1 MPEFALR
8 ELTEAIDPIAVMGT
22 QDPAVTAISYDS
34 RSVSSGSLFFAIPG
48 AHTDGHRYID
58 DAVSRGA
65 SAIIHAS
72 PLDHY
77 PPETPCVQ
85 VADSRVA
92 LAQVAH
98 RFFGRPSDH
107 LVLIGV
113 TGTDGKSSTVY
124 YLYQLLRS
132 CGIAAGFFSTVAMDV
147 GDGLEKNRLRQST
160 PESPEIH
167 AALARMVAAG
177 FTHAVIE
184 TTSHGLSPRTA
195 RLHGL
200 RFEAAAF
207 TNLSHEH
214 LEFHGTFEQYRDDK
228 MNLFRALCDN
238 DSSFGVVNAADP
250 NSRWFSEVTSRP
262 VLSFARTDGDAPVAG
277 TAGTAGTTAAAL
289 IATDCRYHADATE
302 CRLVPDGGQPLAVRI
317 PVPAPFNVENVL
329 AAVLVVSR
337 LVKRPPSD
345 LIAAIEALQPV
356 VGRMAPVR
364 GSQPFTVLVDYA
376 HSPGS
381 FEKVF
386 PMFRANTPGRLIA
399 VFGSAGERDVLKR
412 PIQGGIAARYAD
424 VLVLTDEDP
433 RGEDSMTI
441 LEQIAAGA
449 MAENPSLVHDQT
461 MLLIPDR
468 TEAIAAAVSLA
479 REGDTVVMLG
489 KGHEGNII
497 YREHAIEW
505 DEQAVAEQQLV
516 RCGYR
521 IS

>member
-8 ELTEAIDPIAVMGT
+8 ELTKAIDPIAVRGT

-34 RSVSSGSLFFAIPG
+34 RSASPGSLFFAIPG
-48 AHTDGHRYID
+48 THTDGHQYID
-58 DAVSRGA
+58 DAVRRGA

-77 PPETPCVQ
+77 PQEVPCVQ

-92 LAQVAH
+92 LARIAH

-132 CGIAAGFFSTVAMDV
+132 CGVAAGFFSTVAMDV
-147 GDGLEKNRLRQST
+147 GNGLEKNRLRQST

-167 AALARMVAAG
+167 EALARMVAAG

-200 RFEAAAF
+200 RFEATVF

-228 MNLFRALCDN
+228 MNLFRALRDN

-262 VLSFARTDGDAPVAG
+262 VLSFARTDGDAPVPG
-277 TAGTAGTTAAAL
+277 TALSAF
-289 IATDCRYHADATE
+289 DCRYHADATE
-302 CRLVPDGGQPLAVRI
+302 CRLLPDAAEPIAVRI

-329 AAVLVVSR
+329 AAVLVVSQLLR
-337 LVKRPPSD
+337 RPTVE
-345 LIAAIEALQPV
+345 LITAIEDLQPV

-364 GSQPFTVLVDYA
+364 GSQPFAVLVDYA

-386 PMFRANTPGRLIA
+386 PIFRANTPGRLIA
-399 VFGSAGERDVLKR
+399 VFGSAGERDVQKR
-412 PIQGGIAARYAD
+412 PIQGGIAARHAD

-433 RGEDSMTI
+433 RGEDPMTI
-441 LEQIAAGA
+441 LDQIAAGA
-449 MAENPSLVHDQT
+449 LAENPSLKRDQT
-461 MLLIPDR
+461 ILLIPDR
-468 TEAIAAAVSLA
+468 TKAIAESVSLA
-479 REGDTVVMLG
+479 RAGDTVVLLG

-497 YREHAIEW
+497 CRDHSIEW

-516 RCGYR
+516 RCGYE
-521 IS
+521 IP

>member
-8 ELTEAIDPIAVMGT
+8 ELTEAIDPIAVRGA
-22 QDPAVTAISYDS
+22 QNPAVTAISYDS

-58 DAVSRGA
+58 DAVGRGA

-77 PPETPCVQ
+77 PPGIPCVQ

-92 LAQVAH
+92 LAQIAH

-113 TGTDGKSSTVY
+113 TGTDGKSSTVF

-132 CGIAAGFFSTVAMDV
+132 CGVAAGFFSTVAMDV
-147 GDGLEKNRLRQST
+147 GNGLEKNRLRQST

-167 AALARMVAAG
+167 EALARMVAAG
-177 FTHAVIE
+177 ITHAVIE

-200 RFEAAAF
+200 RFEATVF

-262 VLSFARTDGDAPVAG
+262 VFSFMRTERDGPISDTTDVA
-277 TAGTAGTTAAAL
+277 L
-289 IATDCRYHADATE
+289 HATECRFHADATE
-302 CRLVPDGGQPLAVRI
+302 CRMVPRDDIPVPVRI
-317 PVPAPFNVENVL
+317 PVPAHFNVENVL
-329 AAVLVVSR
+329 AATLVVSR
-337 LVKRPPSD
+337 LLSRPVRD
-345 LIAAIEALQPV
+345 VVDAIERLQPV

-364 GSQPFTVLVDYA
+364 GTQPFAVLVDYA

-386 PMFRANTPGRLIA
+386 PIFRANTPGRLIA
-399 VFGSAGERDVLKR
+399 VFGSAGERDVQKR
-412 PIQGGIAARYAD
+412 PIQGGIAARHAD

-449 MAENPSLVHDQT
+449 AAENPSLVRGET
-461 MLLIPDR
+461 LLLIPDR
-468 TEAIAAAVSLA
+468 AKAIAAAVALA

-497 YREHAIEW
+497 YRDHAIEW
-505 DEQAVAEQQLV
+505 DEQAVAEQQLI
-516 RCGYR
+516 RCGYELL
-521 IS
+521 